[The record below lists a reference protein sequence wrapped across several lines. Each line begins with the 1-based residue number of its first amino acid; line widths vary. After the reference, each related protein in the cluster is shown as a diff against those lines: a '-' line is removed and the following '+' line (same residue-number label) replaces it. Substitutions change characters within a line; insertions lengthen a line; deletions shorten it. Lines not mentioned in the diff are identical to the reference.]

1 MSKALQVLSFKP
13 LTTSLPNC
21 GAEVALERTKVLL
34 GSYANAKPHDP
45 RRYTAA
51 VAAVL
56 TQYPLEVVAR
66 ATDPRDPDSAQ
77 RKHPKWLPEPGEVAE
92 VCDAIAVQINAR
104 AYAEQRRQVEE
115 DKREQERIQRLEYM
129 RVRPEVERRIQEWRA
144 SVGPLESPVKG
155 WRGLGGMPTK
165 IVGTDPKAK
174 DHPHADED
182 QDQAR

>member
-1 MSKALQVLSFKP
+1 M
-13 LTTSLPNC
+13 
-21 GAEVALERTKVLL
+21 LL

-104 AYAEQRRQVEE
+104 AYAEQRRKAEE
-115 DKREQERIQRLEYM
+115 AKLERERIQRLEYM
-129 RVRPEVERRIQEWRA
+129 RHRPEVEKRIQEWRA
-144 SVGPLESPVKG
+144 SVGPVEKSKGWNLG
-155 WRGLGGMPTK
+155 WRGLGGMAAR
-165 IVGTDPKAK
+165 IVARDPEAK
-174 DHPHADED
+174 DTPHVDED